1 MTVETMRDVSR
12 VMDNLSPEQSQT
24 LDQWSEQLQGA
35 LHTLVDQGG
44 PAARR
49 VKNLL
54 NGIWLGHPV
63 HPALTDVPL
72 GAWWTGFLLDLVGAR
87 RSADAAM
94 AVGVL
99 AAVPTALSGAAD
111 WADTSGEQRRIGLVH
126 AGLNSVG
133 LVCTVA
139 SLFARRAE
147 RRGLGFLLSTVGVS
161 LASFSAWLGGEL
173 VFRWGTGVSRNA
185 FAVLELDEFRPVM
198 AASDLSP
205 GTLVGASVEI
215 EGQAVPLVLLRDGGT
230 VFALGATC
238 SHWGGPL
245 GSGRLVDGDC
255 VECPWHASRF
265 RMADGQV
272 VQGPASAPQPVFEAR
287 INNGTIEVRRV
298 PGGVRSAAP

>member
-1 MTVETMRDVSR
+1 MTVETMRDIPR
-12 VMDNLSPEQSQT
+12 VMEKLSPEQSET
-24 LDQWSEQLQGA
+24 LDKWSEQLQGA
-35 LHTLVDQGG
+35 LNTLVDQGG

-54 NGIWLGHPV
+54 NGIWLGHPL

-72 GAWWTGFLLDLVGAR
+72 GAWWTGFLLDLVGAKR
-87 RSADAAM
+87 AADAAM
-94 AVGVL
+94 TVGVL
-99 AAVPTALSGAAD
+99 AALPTALAGAAD
-111 WADTSGEQRRIGLVH
+111 WVDTAGEQRRVGLVH

-139 SLFARRAE
+139 SLFARRGE

-173 VFRWGTGVSRNA
+173 VYRWGTGVSRNA
-185 FAVLELDEFRPVM
+185 FTSFDLDEFRAVVS
-198 AASDLSP
+198 ADALVP
-205 GTLVGASVEI
+205 GRLVGASVEI
-215 EGQAVPLVLLRDGGT
+215 DGSPVALVLLREGGT
-230 VFALGATC
+230 VYALGATC
-238 SHWGGPL
+238 SHVGGPL
-245 GSGRLVDGDC
+245 AEGRLVDGDC

-287 INNGTIEVRRV
+287 IREGNVEVRRA
-298 PGGVRSAAP
+298 RSTS